1 MRNAGGYAYAID
13 YGGNVCDETDT
24 FSCIH
29 CNAIVP
35 VKPKQRPEDLGGWCR
50 MCAKPICPKCADKGS
65 CDHFE
70 KKLARIEA
78 SQGARRSYGIA

>member
-1 MRNAGGYAYAID
+1 MRDAGGYGEARHYDGTVA
-13 YGGNVCDETDT
+13 ERHDT

-29 CNAIVP
+29 CNAVVI

-50 MCAKPICPKCADKGS
+50 MCAKPICPKCQAKGS

-70 KKLARIEA
+70 KKLARMEA
-78 SQGARRSYGIA
+78 SQQARRDYGL